1 MMKCLSPIVFVML
14 LSACAGTTGGSSGA
28 DTSGTSGG
36 TTEGSAG
43 SSKPSS
49 TGTRYLYACFKDQ
62 SGQRQIALWLQF
74 TVVQTRGV

>member
-49 TGTRYLYACFKDQ
+49 TVPDTSTPASKTNLG
-62 SGQRQIALWLQF
+62 SGK
-74 TVVQTRGV
+74 